1 MSNVIFNEKDGTIQ
15 VKHVRLSY
23 PHLFK
28 PWAMQDDQEKKFSAR
43 FLLPKDT
50 HAAEI
55 KAIQAFL
62 TKMMAEKFK
71 ARIPLDKLFLRD
83 GDATGKPED
92 EGHCY
97 ISASDI
103 IRPQVIGKRREP
115 LTEEDDVVYGGVIV
129 NALIRPWA
137 QDNKFGKRINANL
150 VGVQFVKEDG
160 VRFGQARPDV
170 NEHFDDEGGEDG
182 SSGGDGF
189 GDDDIPF

>member
-83 GDATGKPED
+83 GD
-92 EGHCY
+92 
-97 ISASDI
+97 
-103 IRPQVIGKRREP
+103 
-115 LTEEDDVVYGGVIV
+115 V
-129 NALIRPWA
+129 NASGTIMDA
-137 QDNKFGKRINANL
+137 
-150 VGVQFVKEDG
+150 
-160 VRFGQARPDV
+160 
-170 NEHFDDEGGEDG
+170 GGG
-182 SSGGDGF
+182 SSSRSPFSWRPAPSRPGTTGRRRPATAPPGDSAPRWWASAPGPCGGA
-189 GDDDIPF
+189 PLRARSL